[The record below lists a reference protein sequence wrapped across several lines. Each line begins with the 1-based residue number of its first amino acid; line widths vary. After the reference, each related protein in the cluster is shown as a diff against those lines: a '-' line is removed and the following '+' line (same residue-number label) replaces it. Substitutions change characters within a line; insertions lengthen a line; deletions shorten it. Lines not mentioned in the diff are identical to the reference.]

1 MELDYHFVKFVGY
14 KYCKSKDV
22 MILISYVISQDH
34 VMKGLCN
41 LIGKSP

>member
-22 MILISYVISQDH
+22 MILICYVISQ